1 VDSDAQLLSLA
12 VEIAREAGE
21 LARTRRDAGVA
32 IAATKSGLADIV
44 TEADREVE
52 QLIRDRIAEAR
63 PQDGFL
69 GEESAASE
77 GSSGLTWVVDPID
90 GTVNYAYGIPAY
102 AVSIAVVEGPPDPA
116 EWTAVAGVVNNPA
129 TGELFRAARGEGAH
143 LGSQRLAVLGEP
155 DVSGA
160 LIATGLSYDPER
172 RTRQFETLGRVLPLA
187 RDIRRIGA
195 ASLDLA
201 FVAAGRF
208 DAYYE
213 WGLWPWD
220 MAAGSLLVSEAGG
233 IVGGIAGARAGRDL
247 LIAASPEFYGSLEA
261 VLGR

>member
-1 VDSDAQLLSLA
+1 MDSDAQLLSLA

-21 LARTRRDAGVA
+21 LARTRREQGVA

-52 QLIRDRIAEAR
+52 RLIRDRIAQAR
-63 PQDGFL
+63 PDDGFF
-69 GEESAASE
+69 GEESAAE
-77 GSSGLTWVVDPID
+77 VGSSGLTWVVDPID

-102 AVSIAVVEGPPDPA
+102 AVSIGVVEGPPDPA
-116 EWTAVAGVVNNPA
+116 TWTAVAGVVNNPA
-129 TGELFRAARGEGAH
+129 TGELFRAARGEGAY
-143 LGSQRLAVLGEP
+143 LGSQRLAIRDEP
-155 DVSGA
+155 DASGA
-160 LIATGLSYDPER
+160 LIATGMSYDPER
-172 RTRQFETLGRVLPLA
+172 RTQQFEILGRVLPLA

-233 IVGGIAGARAGRDL
+233 IVGGLGGAPAGRDL
-247 LIAASPEFYGSLEA
+247 LIAASSEFYGSLEA
-261 VLGR
+261 VLAR

>member
-21 LARTRRDAGVA
+21 LARTRREAGVA

-52 QLIRDRIAEAR
+52 QLIRDRLAEAR

-102 AVSIAVVEGPPDPA
+102 AVSIAVVEGRPDPA

-160 LIATGLSYDPER
+160 LIATGLSYDPDR
-172 RTRQFETLGRVLPLA
+172 RTRQFEILGRVLPLA

-247 LIAASPEFYGSLEA
+247 LIAAGPEFYGSLEA

>member
-1 VDSDAQLLSLA
+1 VSNDLHS
-12 VEIAREAGE
+12 IARDVALQAGE
-21 LARTRRDAGVA
+21 LAKQRRKEGVEVA
-32 IAATKSGLADIV
+32 NSKSSPVDIV
-44 TEADREVE
+44 TAADRETE
-52 QLIRDRIAEAR
+52 ALIRGLLHDAR
-63 PQDGFL
+63 PDDGFL
-69 GEESAASE
+69 GEESGT
-77 GSSGLTWVVDPID
+77 GSGTSGLTWVVDPID

-102 AVSIAVVEGPPDPA
+102 AVSIAVVEGPADPA
-116 EWTAVAGVVNNPA
+116 TWTAVAGVVNNPA
-129 TGELFRAARGEGAH
+129 TGELFRAARGEGAY
-143 LGSQRLAVLGEP
+143 LGSQRLAILGEP

-160 LIATGLSYDPER
+160 LIATGMSYDPER
-172 RTRQFETLGRVLPLA
+172 RAQQFEILGRVLPLA

-233 IVGGIAGARAGRDL
+233 KVGGLAGARAGRDL